1 MPPGVRFDAGGRR
14 DAMSVIKACCGLFL
28 AALVAGAAAQPY
40 PVKPVRWLLPAQAG
54 GANDTAARLIAP
66 RLAEALGQQ
75 VVVDNRG
82 GAGGNI
88 AVELAAK
95 AAPDGYTIAQ
105 VSTIQ
110 AMNMSFYRRLPY
122 NLVRDLQPVI
132 ELISVATVMVIHPSV
147 PARTAPELIS
157 YVRANPGKLNF
168 VSGTNGATGHYLKY
182 LTGLNME
189 VVLYKGTPPA
199 VTELVAGQGHV
210 MIGTTSD
217 LMPFVKAGKLRA
229 LALTSSTRRS
239 PLFPDLPPLADT
251 VPGFENPIWY
261 GVTVPARTPAAIVRR
276 LHTEYSQVLQNAEI
290 RQRLAGMGYEVAA
303 GSSEQFGERIRSEVA
318 KWPKVVEAMGGPL
331 N

>member
-1 MPPGVRFDAGGRR
+1 MR
-14 DAMSVIKACCGLFL
+14 AMFCFVLCAAC
-28 AALVAGAAAQPY
+28 VAGVAAQPY
-40 PVKPVRWLLPAQAG
+40 PSKPVRWILPAQAG

-66 RLAEALGQQ
+66 RLSEALGQP

-88 AVELAAK
+88 AMEVGAR
-95 AAPDGYTIAQ
+95 AAPDGYTVVQ

-110 AMNMSFYRRLPY
+110 AMNMSFYRKLPFD
-122 NLVRDLQPVI
+122 LTRDLTPVT
-132 ELISVATVMVIHPSV
+132 ELISLATVLVVHPSV
-147 PARTAPELIS
+147 PARTAQELID
-157 YVRANPGKLNF
+157 YARANPGKLNF

-182 LTGLNME
+182 LTGINME

-210 MIGTTSD
+210 MVGTTSD
-217 LMPFVKAGKLRA
+217 LMPFVRTGKLRA
-229 LALTSSTRRS
+229 LALTNSTRRS

-261 GVTVPARTPAAIVRR
+261 GVVVPARTPAPVVRR
-276 LHTEYSQVLQNAEI
+276 LHAEFTQVLQNVEI
-290 RQRLAGMGYEVAA
+290 RQRLAGIGYEVSA
-303 GSSEQFGERIRSEVA
+303 GSSEQFGTRIRNEVA
-318 KWPKVVEAMGGPL
+318 KWPKVVEAIGGPV

>member
-1 MPPGVRFDAGGRR
+1 MHLLRYLLLLL
-14 DAMSVIKACCGLFL
+14 AC
-28 AALVAGAAAQPY
+28 ANAAAQPY
-40 PVKPVRWLLPAQAG
+40 PAKPVRWILPAQAG

-66 RLAEALGQQ
+66 RLSEALGQS
-75 VVVDNRG
+75 VIVDNRG
-82 GAGGNI
+82 GAGGN
-88 AVELAAK
+88 LAMETGAR
-95 AAPDGYTIAQ
+95 AAPDGYTVVQI
-105 VSTIQ
+105 STIQ
-110 AMNMSFYRRLPY
+110 AMNMSFYRKLPY
-122 NLVRDLQPVI
+122 DLVRDFAPVV
-132 ELISVATVMVIHPSV
+132 ELISVATVIVVHPSV
-147 PARTAPELIS
+147 PARTPQELID
-157 YVRANPGKLNF
+157 YARANPGRLNF

-217 LMPFVKAGKLRA
+217 LMPFARAGKLRA
-229 LALTSSTRRS
+229 LALTSSTKRS

-261 GVTVPARTPAAIVRR
+261 GVAVPARTPPAVVKR
-276 LHTEYSQVLQNAEI
+276 LHAEYTQVLQNAEV
-290 RQRLAGMGYEVAA
+290 RQRLAGMGYEVSA
-303 GSSEQFGERIRSEVA
+303 GSSEQFGARIRNEVA